1 MAMIN
6 PFDDVNWR
14 PDENKL
20 RSFGRSMLLGFS
32 GLSVLVLVLNL
43 FHLPLDESV
52 AIPAVLFLAGV
63 FFFLV
68 SRLGAPVALPFYWV
82 WYALAGA
89 IGIVMANLL
98 LLLFFYVFFTVFA
111 VLFRIASGRDP
122 LSLGKDPN
130 VRTWWRNRVGKRDLK
145 SYFKQY

>member
-1 MAMIN
+1 MTMIN

-14 PDENKL
+14 PDEEEL

-32 GLSVLVLVLNL
+32 GLSLLVLVLNL
-43 FHLPLDESV
+43 SRLPLDESV
-52 AIPAVLFLAGV
+52 AIPAVFFLIGV

-68 SRLGAPVALPFYWV
+68 SKLGAPVALPFYWV

-89 IGIVMANLL
+89 IGIVVANFL
-98 LLLFFYVFFTVFA
+98 LLLFFYVFFTGFA
-111 VLFRIASGRDP
+111 VVFRIASGRDP
-122 LSLGKDPN
+122 LSLKKDSN
-130 VRTWWRNRVGKRDLK
+130 VRTWWRNRAGKRNLK